1 MNKFKLNNYCKNNNE
16 LIINFVKE
24 RFFLFIIIIA
34 IGLSFVNIS
43 FLFLPINYLLSMLL
57 IQNIVWFNKK
67 FETLITNWI
76 ESDKIKQQIDEL
88 NQKENIKLEYTKETT
103 NYPNVDNNLFYYLNK
118 ANDKS
123 HKIFKLTKLLK

>member
-24 RFFLFIIIIA
+24 RFFLFIITIA

-67 FETLITNWI
+67 L
-76 ESDKIKQQIDEL
+76 
-88 NQKENIKLEYTKETT
+88 
-103 NYPNVDNNLFYYLNK
+103 
-118 ANDKS
+118 
-123 HKIFKLTKLLK
+123 

>member
-24 RFFLFIIIIA
+24 RFFLFIITIV

-57 IQNIVWFNKK
+57 IQNIVWFKKK

-76 ESDKIKQQIDEL
+76 KSDKIKQQIDEL
-88 NQKENIKLEYTKETT
+88 NQKENIKLEYIRETT
-103 NYPNVDNNLFYYLNK
+103 NYPNVDNNLFYYLNT

>member
-1 MNKFKLNNYCKNNNE
+1 MNKFKLNKYCKKNNE
-16 LIINFVKE
+16 LIINSVKD
-24 RFFLFIIIIA
+24 RFFLFIITIA

>member
-24 RFFLFIIIIA
+24 RFFLFIITIV

-57 IQNIVWFNKK
+57 IQNIVWFKKK

-76 ESDKIKQQIDEL
+76 KSDKIKQQIDEL
-88 NQKENIKLEYTKETT
+88 NQKENIKLEYIRETT

>member
-1 MNKFKLNNYCKNNNE
+1 MNKFKLTKYCKKNNE
-16 LIINFVKE
+16 LIINSVKD
-24 RFFLFIIIIA
+24 RFFLFIITIA

>member
-1 MNKFKLNNYCKNNNE
+1 MKD
-16 LIINFVKE
+16 
-24 RFFLFIIIIA
+24 RFFLFIITIT

-43 FLFLPINYLLSMLL
+43 FLFLPVYYLLSMLL

-67 FETLITNWI
+67 IETSFTNWI
-76 ESDKIKQQIDEL
+76 ESDKIKTQVDEL
-88 NQKENIKLEYTKETT
+88 NQKEKIKLEYIKDN

>member
-1 MNKFKLNNYCKNNNE
+1 MNKFKLNNYCQNNNE

-24 RFFLFIIIIA
+24 RFFLFIITIA

>member
-24 RFFLFIIIIA
+24 RFFLFIITIA

-88 NQKENIKLEYTKETT
+88 NQKKNIKLEYTKETT

>member
-24 RFFLFIIIIA
+24 RFFLFIITIA

>member
-24 RFFLFIIIIA
+24 RFFLFIITIA

-57 IQNIVWFNKK
+57 IQNIVWFKKK

-76 ESDKIKQQIDEL
+76 KSDKIKQQIDEL
-88 NQKENIKLEYTKETT
+88 NQKENIKLEYIRETT

>member
-24 RFFLFIIIIA
+24 RFFLFIITIV

-57 IQNIVWFNKK
+57 IQNIVWFKKK

-76 ESDKIKQQIDEL
+76 KSDKIKQQIDEL
-88 NQKENIKLEYTKETT
+88 NQKENIKLEYIRETT
-103 NYPNVDNNLFYYLNK
+103 NYPNVYNNLFYYLNK

>member
-24 RFFLFIIIIA
+24 RFFLFIITIA

-57 IQNIVWFNKK
+57 IQNIVWFKKK

-76 ESDKIKQQIDEL
+76 KSDKIKQQIDEL
-88 NQKENIKLEYTKETT
+88 NQKENIKLEYIRETT
-103 NYPNVDNNLFYYLNK
+103 NYPNVDNNLFYYLDK

>member
-24 RFFLFIIIIA
+24 RFFLFIITIA

-103 NYPNVDNNLFYYLNK
+103 NYSNVDNNLFYYLNK

>member
-24 RFFLFIIIIA
+24 RFFLFIITIA

-118 ANDKS
+118 ANDKL

>member
-24 RFFLFIIIIA
+24 RFFLFIITIA
-34 IGLSFVNIS
+34 IGLSFLNIS
-43 FLFLPINYLLSMLL
+43 FLFLPVYYLLSMLL

-88 NQKENIKLEYTKETT
+88 NQKENNKLEYVQEST
-103 NYPNVDNNLFYYLNK
+103 NYLNVDNNSFYYFNK
-118 ANDKS
+118 NS
-123 HKIFKLTKLLK
+123 KIREFSKFSKLIK